1 VEHIGETVII
11 LFGGEKG
18 GTGKSTLATNLSV
31 WLSRKKSDFV
41 LVDADR
47 QSTSSN
53 WVSGRGSR
61 LPDLQKINC
70 IQRYGNIASTV
81 QDLASRYEHVI
92 IDAAGRDSEELR
104 SSLVVADVLFSP
116 LKASQS
122 DLWTVEHLHELVKL
136 SKAMN
141 SKLRA
146 FAVLSMASP
155 NPRVSEAGQAKE
167 MLVEYP
173 EIDLVKA
180 IIRDRKVYRDAMCE
194 SKGVL
199 EMNDERAREEIEAL
213 AKEVF

>member
-47 QSTSSN
+47 QSTSS
-53 WVSGRGSR
+53 
-61 LPDLQKINC
+61 NC